1 MANIWITGADGQLG
15 RALRDKSFSPLDELF
30 FTDRELDITDPAAV
44 ADFVDRREIDTIVNC
59 AAYTA
64 VDAAERDE
72 QQALAINR
80 DGPAILAALC
90 REQGLFLLHI
100 STDYVFDGRA
110 DAPYNERVAPS
121 PLSAYGRSKLAGEQ
135 AVRRSGCLY
144 MILRTSWLYSLRGN
158 NFPNTI
164 LRLAAENATLRVVDD
179 QVGSP
184 TFAGDLADAICRVLS
199 TDDLPEHEGVY
210 HYANAGACSR
220 YELARELLEIRSLP
234 TELLP
239 VKTSDFPTL
248 APRPSYSALDSG
260 KLRDRFGIEIPD
272 WRDAL
277 RRCFL
282 PHPSI

>member
-15 RALRDKSFSPLDELF
+15 SALRDKSFSPLDELF

-44 ADFVDRREIDTIVNC
+44 ADFVDRREIDSIVNC

-90 REQGLFLLHI
+90 RKQGVFLLHL

-110 DAPYNERVAPS
+110 AAPYNERVAPS

-184 TFAGDLADAICRVLS
+184 TFAGDLADAICRVLA

-210 HYANAGACSR
+210 HYANAGSCSR
-220 YELARELLEIRSLP
+220 YELARELLRLRSLP

-239 VKTSDFPTL
+239 VKTSDFQTL
-248 APRPSYSALDSG
+248 APRPPYSALDSG
-260 KLRDRFGIEIPD
+260 KLRDRFGVDVPD

-282 PHPSI
+282 QE